1 VTAAGGLYN
10 YAGKITTPDTL
21 SVQFDFDEVPV
32 HWRHRLWGATEYDP
46 TVNNGIFFF
55 GDKGTVFATDRKWTF
70 IPRGAK
76 AEREEHEVNAD
87 MGKLHMAD
95 FLDAVRQRR
104 QPGCP
109 IIEGYQSTATV
120 QLAMMSYESGTT
132 VHWDDQKEEIL
143 NNPAA
148 SALLQRKYRQP
159 WKHPFD
165 A

>member
-1 VTAAGGLYN
+1 M
-10 YAGKITTPDTL
+10 
-21 SVQFDFDEVPV
+21 QFDFDEVPV